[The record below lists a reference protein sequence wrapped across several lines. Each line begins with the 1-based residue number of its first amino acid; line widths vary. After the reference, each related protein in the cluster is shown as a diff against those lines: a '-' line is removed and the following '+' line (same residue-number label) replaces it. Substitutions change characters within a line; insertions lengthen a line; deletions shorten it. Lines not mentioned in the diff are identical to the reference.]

1 MSDSLHLL
9 TSCRHLRYTRA
20 LLSLGHRWDVA
31 ASEAAQR
38 EPWRLARQLP
48 PNARLVDARTAQ
60 QRLDRGDYDA
70 VICHGLDEL
79 DAAAHAD
86 AATVVV
92 FHATAAGDRLYGL
105 TTPDLRQRLSAALD
119 SAERVFVARDV
130 RQTWRLEGA
139 IISTPA
145 VDPFA
150 GEAPTIGDDA
160 AAVRLDNFDD
170 ERARLAGVEPLSDA
184 LRGLPCR
191 VTTADAIRGGA
202 VSRYRVFVTSPRAP
216 YDSAVSS
223 SMIDAMAAGLPVVST
238 AHTGSPVEHGRTGFI
253 AVDTAELRGFVLE
266 LVGDRQ
272 LAQTMGARAR
282 AWALETLGEAQF
294 ERAWRQVLE
303 RGLERHDANRP
314 PLRAA
319 S

>member
-1 MSDSLHLL
+1 MSNSLRLL
-9 TSCRHLRYTRA
+9 TSSRHLRYTRA
-20 LLSLGHRWDVA
+20 LVSLGHRWDVA
-31 ASEAAQR
+31 ATEAAQR
-38 EPWRLARQLP
+38 EPWHLARQLP

-60 QRLDRGDYDA
+60 QRLDRGDYDT

-79 DAAAHAD
+79 EAAAHAN

-105 TTPDLRQRLSAALD
+105 TTPDLRHRLTTALD
-119 SAERVFVARDV
+119 RAERVFVARDV
-130 RQTWRLEGA
+130 RETWLLEGE
-139 IISTPA
+139 IISAPA

-150 GEAPTIGDDA
+150 GDAPNVGDEA
-160 AAVRLDNFDD
+160 AAVRIDNFDD

-184 LRGLPCR
+184 LRGLPCM
-191 VTTADAIRGGA
+191 VMTADAVRTGA
-202 VSRYRVFVTSPRAP
+202 ASRNRVFVTSPRPP
-216 YDSAVSS
+216 YDSALSS

-238 AHTGSPVEHGRTGFI
+238 AHTGSPIEHGRTGFI

-272 LAQTMGARAR
+272 LAQTMGAQAR
-282 AWALETLGEAQF
+282 AWVLETLGEAQF
-294 ERAWRQVLE
+294 KRAWRRVLG
-303 RGLERHDANRP
+303 RVVERHDASRP